1 METYLEDTAALCRH
15 LETELD
21 SLENLGSGY
30 ADFIDSPA
38 GSVRLSFE
46 TKQQLIDYLIQ
57 TSVLDKGAEAR
68 IWLFESKFV
77 LHLTERNIWSDY
89 DTND

>member
-1 METYLEDTAALCRH
+1 METYLEDTAALCKH

-21 SLENLGSGY
+21 ELENLGSGY
-30 ADFIDSPA
+30 AEFIDSPA
-38 GSVRLSFE
+38 GSVRLTFE
-46 TKQQLIDYLIQ
+46 TKGQLIDYLIQ

-77 LHLTERNIWSDY
+77 LHVTERNEWSDY
-89 DTND
+89 E